1 MKKVIILGAGESGLG
16 SAELAKKN
24 FFEVFVSDY
33 GKINHE
39 AKRLLEKLNIQYEEN
54 SHDFAMAKKT
64 DLVIKS
70 PGIPEDSKIINYFKS
85 IGIKVISEIEF
96 AYSFS
101 SSIIIGVTGSNG
113 KTTTSTLINKL
124 ISDANISCSLSGN
137 IGNSFSKVCDKF
149 YKYSVI
155 ELSSFQLD
163 GIENFKPHIAVLT
176 GITPDHLDRYENYK
190 AYINSKFK
198 IVKNQDFND
207 YLIYNS
213 DCEVIN
219 NYIKSNKIN
228 SKLIPFST
236 NNIVNQG
243 AYYLDNKI
251 NITIEKNK
259 INMPTNNFLIKG
271 NHNIKNAMAAATVAN
286 LLKIRKETI
295 RKSLEHFQGVEHRLE
310 NVLTINKVSYI
321 NDSKATNVNAAY
333 YALES
338 METPTIWIVGGID
351 KGNDYSELIKLVENK
366 VKAIICL
373 GLNNM
378 KIIHHF
384 ENNVELI
391 IETKS
396 MKDAVDEAYKISSAG
411 DTVLLSPACASF
423 DLFEDF
429 EDRGRQFKS
438 AVRKL

>member
-1 MKKVIILGAGESGLG
+1 M
-16 SAELAKKN
+16 
-24 FFEVFVSDY
+24 
-33 GKINHE
+33 
-39 AKRLLEKLNIQYEEN
+39 
-54 SHDFAMAKKT
+54 
-64 DLVIKS
+64 
-70 PGIPEDSKIINYFKS
+70 
-85 IGIKVISEIEF
+85 
-96 AYSFS
+96 
-101 SSIIIGVTGSNG
+101 
-113 KTTTSTLINKL
+113 
-124 ISDANISCSLSGN
+124 
-137 IGNSFSKVCDKF
+137 CDKF